1 MKIAVDAMGGD
12 NAPAEI
18 VKGAVEAARSGIAD
32 VLLVGNELQVQ
43 AELARHPKLH
53 NLSIVHASEVIEMD
67 EPPATALRKKKNSSI
82 MVATRLV
89 KDGEAGGLVSA
100 GSTGAQV
107 SAALLGLGRIPG
119 IQRPAIA
126 TVLPTLRGGKLMLDV
141 GANTDCKPQ
150 NLLQFALMGS
160 IYANRVMGISD
171 PKIGLLNIGT
181 EINKGNELTQAAYE
195 LLAAAPINFIGNYE
209 ARDIP
214 SGEADVIVCDGFVG
228 NSILKFGEG
237 LIISLFS
244 MLQAEMAGSMRTRLG
259 AALMLPGF
267 KSIKKKLEY
276 EEYGGAPL
284 LGVQGVSIICHGSSK
299 AKAITNAVRL
309 AVQCRTNRFADQLY
323 DVMNLEEVKDE

>member
-1 MKIAVDAMGGD
+1 MRIAVDAMGGD
-12 NAPAEI
+12 NAPGEI
-18 VKGAVEAARSGIAD
+18 VKGAVDAVRLGIAE
-32 VLLVGNELQVQ
+32 VLLVGNQLQLEEELGKYS
-43 AELARHPKLH
+43 RPSK
-53 NLSIVHASEVIEMD
+53 LSIVPANEVIGMD
-67 EPPATALRKKKNSSI
+67 EPPATALKKKKDASI
-82 MVATRLV
+82 TIATRLV
-89 KDGEAGGLVSA
+89 KEGEAGGLVSA

-126 TVLPTLRGGKLMLDV
+126 TVLPTLKGGKLMLDI
-141 GANTDCKPQ
+141 GANAECKPQ
-150 NLLQFALMGS
+150 NLLQFALMGN
-160 IYANRVMGISD
+160 IYANRVMGIKE

-214 SGEADVIVCDGFVG
+214 AGEADVIICDGFVG
-228 NSILKFGEG
+228 NCILKFGEG

-244 MLQAEMAGSMRTRLG
+244 MLQAEMAGSWRTRLG

-299 AKAITNAVRL
+299 AKAITNAVRM
-309 AVQCRTNRFADQLY
+309 AVQCLSNRFVEQLSGEIHRGEIKN
-323 DVMNLEEVKDE
+323 D

>member
-1 MKIAVDAMGGD
+1 
-12 NAPAEI
+12 
-18 VKGAVEAARSGIAD
+18 
-32 VLLVGNELQVQ
+32 
-43 AELARHPKLH
+43 
-53 NLSIVHASEVIEMD
+53 
-67 EPPATALRKKKNSSI
+67 
-82 MVATRLV
+82 
-89 KDGEAGGLVSA
+89 
-100 GSTGAQV
+100 
-107 SAALLGLGRIPG
+107 
-119 IQRPAIA
+119 
-126 TVLPTLRGGKLMLDV
+126 MLDV

-228 NSILKFGEG
+228 NSLLKFGEG

-244 MLQAEMAGSMRTRLG
+244 MLQAEMAGSMRTRIG

-267 KSIKKKLEY
+267 KSIKRKLEH

-309 AVQCRTNRFADQLY
+309 AVQCRANRFADQLN

>member
-1 MKIAVDAMGGD
+1 MRIAVDAMGGD
-12 NAPAEI
+12 NAPGEI

-32 VLLVGNELQVQ
+32 ILLVGNELQVE
-43 AELARHPKLH
+43 AELAKYPKLH
-53 NLSIVHASEVIEMD
+53 NLSIVHASEVIGMD
-67 EPPATALRKKKNSSI
+67 EPPAAALRKKKDASI
-82 MVATRLV
+82 TIATRLV

-107 SAALLGLGRIPG
+107 SVALLGLGRIPG

-228 NSILKFGEG
+228 NSLLKFGEG
-237 LIISLFS
+237 LIMSLFS
-244 MLQAEMAGSMRTRLG
+244 MLQAEMAGSVRTRLG

-267 KSIKKKLEY
+267 KSIKKKLDY

-284 LGVQGVSIICHGSSK
+284 FGVQGISIVCHGSSR
-299 AKAITNAVRL
+299 AKAITNAVQM
-309 AVQCRTNRFADQLY
+309 AVQCLSSRFVDQLGGEI
-323 DVMNLEEVKDE
+323 DQGVATK

>member
-1 MKIAVDAMGGD
+1 
-12 NAPAEI
+12 
-18 VKGAVEAARSGIAD
+18 
-32 VLLVGNELQVQ
+32 
-43 AELARHPKLH
+43 
-53 NLSIVHASEVIEMD
+53 
-67 EPPATALRKKKNSSI
+67 
-82 MVATRLV
+82 
-89 KDGEAGGLVSA
+89 
-100 GSTGAQV
+100 
-107 SAALLGLGRIPG
+107 
-119 IQRPAIA
+119 
-126 TVLPTLRGGKLMLDV
+126 MLDV

-181 EINKGNELTQAAYE
+181 EINKGNELTKAAYE

-228 NSILKFGEG
+228 NSLLKFGEG

-267 KSIKKKLEY
+267 KSIKRKLEY

-309 AVQCRTNRFADQLY
+309 AVQCRANRFADQLN

>member
-12 NAPAEI
+12 YAPGEV
-18 VKGAVEAARSGIAD
+18 VKGAVEAARSDIAD
-32 VLLVGNELQVQ
+32 VLLVGNQLQLEE
-43 AELARHPKLH
+43 ELAKYPKLH
-53 NLSIVHASEVIEMD
+53 NLSIVHASEVIGMD
-67 EPPATALRKKKNSSI
+67 EPPATALRKKKDASI
-82 MVATRLV
+82 TVATRLV
-89 KDGEAGGLVSA
+89 KEGEAGGLVSA

-141 GANTDCKPQ
+141 GANAECKPQ

-160 IYANRVMGISD
+160 IYANRVMGVED

-195 LLAAAPINFIGNYE
+195 LLSAAPINFIGNYE

-237 LIISLFS
+237 LIMSLFS
-244 MLQAEMAGSMRTRLG
+244 MLQAEMAGSLRTRLG
-259 AALMLPGF
+259 AALILPGF

-299 AKAITNAVRL
+299 AKAITNAVRV
-309 AVQCRTNRFADQLY
+309 AVQCLSNRFVEQLHDVIDQG
-323 DVMNLEEVKDE
+323 EAKDD

>member
-12 NAPAEI
+12 NAPGEI
-18 VKGAVEAARSGIAD
+18 VKGAVEAARSGIANI
-32 VLLVGNELQVQ
+32 LLVGNELQVE
-43 AELARHPKLH
+43 AELAKYPKLH
-53 NLSIVHASEVIEMD
+53 NLSIVHASEVIGMD
-67 EPPATALRKKKNSSI
+67 EHPAVALRKKKDASI
-82 MVATRLV
+82 TVATRLV
-89 KDGEAGGLVSA
+89 KEGEAGGLVSA

-107 SAALLGLGRIPG
+107 GAALLGLGRIPG

-126 TVLPTLRGGKLMLDV
+126 MVLPALRGGKLMLDV
-141 GANTDCKPQ
+141 GANVDCKPQ
-150 NLLQFALMGS
+150 NLLQFALMGG

-228 NSILKFGEG
+228 NSILKFSEG
-237 LIISLFS
+237 LIMSLFS
-244 MLQAEMAGSMRTRLG
+244 MLQAEMARSVRTRLG

-267 KSIKKKLEY
+267 KSIKRKLEY

-284 LGVQGVSIICHGSSK
+284 LGAQGVSIVCHGSSR
-299 AKAITNAVRL
+299 AKAITNAVQM
-309 AVQCRTNRFADQLY
+309 AVQCLSSRFVDQLGGEIEQR
-323 DVMNLEEVKDE
+323 VATK